1 MNLVFVVDM
10 KEKDPARMM
19 YIKNFL
25 RSSVAGLGISEFGNH
40 VGLVGY
46 KLEDAVK
53 DGWDLQRLALAL
65 S

>member
-10 KEKDPARMM
+10 KEPDPKVDSGRLV

-25 RSSVAGLGISEFGNH
+25 KSTVAGLGISEFGNH

-46 KLEDAVK
+46 GMEEPKKEGWNLEE
-53 DGWDLQRLALAL
+53 
-65 S
+65 